1 MERDS
6 LPLVSRIVA
15 EMVEGQQA
23 SAVQP
28 LLDQLGTD
36 HADLA
41 EDLGRLARAPEETAL
56 AERGLTLLI
65 ETAHDLSSTL
75 SLKELLGKIVS
86 RARNLAGAHVA
97 WLTMLDEDEGLFRN
111 YATEGNLSPGTAEMK
126 ADILHGVVG
135 HIMQTKSF
143 FTTADYLNDTGFR
156 HSEALDEQFRREN
169 ISSLAGFPIL
179 SEGRVMGLL
188 FVADRYSRKYSGREI
203 SVIGS
208 FAQHAG
214 VAMNNARSFARL
226 SEALDTAEQARGSL
240 QRHIAE
246 VEDSAHSHDEMM
258 SLLARGADLQ
268 SFMQR
273 MASLVSGAIFYLD
286 PGFQIR
292 DEVADSRYSGTLGE
306 ALRDGKMDHA
316 ALLSAIARSRRS
328 GRSELMAERDGD
340 RALVLSLHGGLP
352 RGDSLVICHQGDI
365 GRIPLRN
372 LERSAVALSIAK
384 LWAEKRQAD
393 QLIAAS
399 TLLRHLVLVS
409 PPDASTLEA
418 VRDRLDMGAQ
428 EPVQM
433 LLVTFSGPD
442 REAQTD
448 HVRTAAGRLSLLVDL
463 VDDAYLAVGPLPEI
477 AQLAERL
484 QRQDRGV
491 TAGGLL
497 SPPVTALED
506 CAATWREMSGA
517 LRVMQRIAPLTRV
530 IDHAEIG
537 LFGRLFEQADPERIR
552 DLVARR
558 LAPIRARD
566 PKGRAQLA
574 RTLLCYFDCQHNMAR
589 TADSLS
595 VHVNTVRQ
603 RLDTLRHVTGGWD
616 DPTTFLELHVALRL
630 DHLSAA
636 PGTDRGRRGSG

>member
-1 MERDS
+1 MKRDS
-6 LPLVSRIVA
+6 LPLVSQILA
-15 EMVEGQQA
+15 GLAEGQNA
-23 SAVQP
+23 EAIQP
-28 LLDQLGTD
+28 LLDRLRAE

-41 EDLGRLARAPEETAL
+41 EDLGRLMRAPEETAL

-126 ADILHGVVG
+126 AGILDGVVG
-135 HIMQTKSF
+135 RIMETKSF
-143 FTTADYLNDTGFR
+143 FTTTDYLNDPGFR
-156 HSEALDEQFRREN
+156 HSAALDEQFRREN

-188 FVADRYSRKYSGREI
+188 FVADRYSRKYSGREV

-226 SEALDTAEQARGSL
+226 SEALNTAEQARGSL

-246 VEDSAHSHDEMM
+246 VEDSARSHDEMM
-258 SLLARGADLQ
+258 TLLARGADLQ

-286 PGFQIR
+286 PAFQIR
-292 DEVADSRYSGTLGE
+292 DEVADRGYGGTLGH
-306 ALRDGKMDHA
+306 ALRTGQLDHA

-328 GRSELMAERDGD
+328 GRSELLAQRDGD
-340 RALVLSLHGGLP
+340 HALVLSLHAGAQ
-352 RGDSLVICHQGDI
+352 RGDSLVICHSGDI
-365 GRIPLRN
+365 GRIQMRN
-372 LERSAVALSIAK
+372 LERSAVALSIAM

-409 PPDASTLEA
+409 PPDASTLAA
-418 VRDRLDMGAQ
+418 VRNRLGTSAQ
-428 EPVQM
+428 DEVRM
-433 LLVTFSGPD
+433 LLITLSGPD
-442 REAQTD
+442 REGQTD
-448 HVRTAAGRLSLLVDL
+448 HIRAAAGRLNLLVDL
-463 VDDAYLAVGPLPEI
+463 IDDAYLAVGPAAEI
-477 AQLAERL
+477 ATLTRRL
-484 QRQDRGV
+484 DVGSRAV
-491 TAGGLL
+491 TAGGLVSKPIL
-497 SPPVTALED
+497 SLED
-506 CAATWREMSGA
+506 CPATYREMAGA
-517 LRVMQRIAPLTRV
+517 LRTIRRIAPLSRFV
-530 IDHAEIG
+530 GHAEIG
-537 LFGRLFEQADPERIR
+537 LFGRLFEHADPDRIR

-558 LAPIRARD
+558 LAPIRRRD
-566 PKGRAQLA
+566 PKGRARLA
-574 RTLLCYFDCQHNMAR
+574 ATLLGYFDCQHSVAR
-589 TADSLS
+589 TAETLG

-616 DPTTFLELHVALRL
+616 DPIAALELHIALRL
-630 DHLSAA
+630 DRLTPE
-636 PGTDRGRRGSG
+636 PGAD